1 MFYADLFDDLACV
14 YVYYAGSG
22 TFAKKW
28 RKAGKNVAEYPME
41 IAKLK
46 NTMEYSFA
54 YSFVVLVK
62 SEENISNF
70 YISQKVQLLIA
81 S

>member
-46 NTMEYSFA
+46 NTYG
-54 YSFVVLVK
+54 V
-62 SEENISNF
+62 
-70 YISQKVQLLIA
+70 
-81 S
+81 